1 MHVSVERASRGWKVR
16 VEPEAG
22 PVRVY
27 RYATRAQARFFAA
40 VFELG
45 PALLPEEHQIRER
58 SRKRKTDPLEAGCQT
73 AEILF

>member
-16 VEPEAG
+16 VAPEEGEP
-22 PVRVY
+22 RVY

-45 PALLPEEHQIRER
+45 PDALPCAHQIRER
-58 SRKRKTDPLEAGCQT
+58 ARRGKGPAEALKET